1 MEKIH
6 FFQCP
11 RCTFFDQKL
20 TVIVSHLGVVHSGE
34 HNFLV
39 TCAVDSCGKSYRHVE
54 SYRKHLYR
62 KHKDAISPPEPP
74 QLESPMECESAQDDP
89 VLPDE
94 SAQDDPVLPD
104 ESAQDDPVLPGGSRD
119 NPPTTSTTKPQTFD
133 EFLSTM
139 TKTVCMCFFK
149 LTEEHKVP
157 HSAADLVFA
166 DMRFM
171 LQVVLEQFAGQVKQ
185 ALPFSYDALPRE
197 LATLLHC
204 TFVEQIFSCVRSK
217 HAREQFA
224 RNMFPFVSPDEVK
237 VGDEGDTSQYVSIGK
252 VLTNILQLKAA
263 PELLID
269 EHVPTLTDDGYK
281 TYKDFRDGSAY
292 ERLRDVVT
300 DASVMTLFVLLYMDE
315 VEIANPLGAKRGVHK
330 LTTVYFTLLN
340 IHPRYRSRLRSVYL
354 VILAK
359 FKDVEKHGL
368 CAILKPLLD
377 DLKELSSTGLTAAIN
392 GVPQNVKVIVMAVCG
407 DNLSQ
412 HKLGGF
418 SACFSQGR
426 VCRYCMVRSR
436 DLRTVTS
443 EEHCQ
448 IRTRDSHNSHLAAVK
463 INPQVNCKLYGVV
476 GPSPISQLTY
486 FDVTMQMAPDV
497 MHDLFEGALAFI
509 IKHVTKGLMDEGTLS
524 LEDLKRVETF
534 PYGFNDRKNR
544 PEPLTAAF
552 IQGGASLK
560 GTASQKRCLFR
571 LYPLIFGTSIPEGNR
586 HWNVLL
592 QLHGIVDLV
601 LSEEILEDWLA
612 YLEVLVEDF
621 IQAFTEMYP
630 EARILPKIHYI
641 VHYARMTAALG
652 PLRQYWC
659 LHFEAKHQYFK
670 ATASKQNQVQ
680 ECCVQERSTEI
691 ICQLLLKA

>member
-1 MEKIH
+1 MEKIY

-11 RCTFFDQKL
+11 RCKFFDEKL
-20 TVIVSHLGVVHSGE
+20 TVVVSHLGVVHSGE

-54 SYRKHLYR
+54 SCRKHLYR

-74 QLESPMECESAQDDP
+74 QLESPMECESAQNDP

-104 ESAQDDPVLPGGSRD
+104 ESAQDDLVLPGGSRD
-119 NPPTTSTTKPQTFD
+119 NPPSTSTTKPQTFE

-171 LQVVLEQFAGQVKQ
+171 HQVVLEQFAGQVKQ
-185 ALPFSYDALPRE
+185 ALLFSYHALPRE
-197 LATLLHC
+197 LATPLDC

-224 RNMFPFVSPDEVK
+224 RNMFPFVSPDEMK
-237 VGDEGDTSQYVSIGK
+237 VGDEGDTFQYVSIGK

-281 TYKDFRDGSAY
+281 TYKDFRDGSVY

-377 DLKELSSTGLTAAIN
+377 DLEELSSTGLTAAIN
-392 GVPQNVKVIVMAVCG
+392 CVPQNV
-407 DNLSQ
+407 
-412 HKLGGF
+412 
-418 SACFSQGR
+418 
-426 VCRYCMVRSR
+426 
-436 DLRTVTS
+436 
-443 EEHCQ
+443 
-448 IRTRDSHNSHLAAVK
+448 
-463 INPQVNCKLYGVV
+463 
-476 GPSPISQLTY
+476 
-486 FDVTMQMAPDV
+486 
-497 MHDLFEGALAFI
+497 
-509 IKHVTKGLMDEGTLS
+509 
-524 LEDLKRVETF
+524 
-534 PYGFNDRKNR
+534 
-544 PEPLTAAF
+544 
-552 IQGGASLK
+552 
-560 GTASQKRCLFR
+560 
-571 LYPLIFGTSIPEGNR
+571 
-586 HWNVLL
+586 
-592 QLHGIVDLV
+592 
-601 LSEEILEDWLA
+601 
-612 YLEVLVEDF
+612 
-621 IQAFTEMYP
+621 
-630 EARILPKIHYI
+630 
-641 VHYARMTAALG
+641 
-652 PLRQYWC
+652 
-659 LHFEAKHQYFK
+659 
-670 ATASKQNQVQ
+670 
-680 ECCVQERSTEI
+680 
-691 ICQLLLKA
+691 